1 MTDMNQDGGEERGG
15 LSRERVMER
24 GRELIETGRE
34 VFNTGRDQALQ
45 AAQRAAPAVK
55 KYGPWAA
62 LGAVAIGALSFVTF
76 RQLQKRNNLE
86 L

>member
-1 MTDMNQDGGEERGG
+1 MTDMNEGGDERGG
-15 LSRERVMER
+15 GFSRERVMER
-24 GRELIETGRE
+24 GREFIDTGRE
-34 VFNTGRDQALQ
+34 VFNTGREQALQ
-45 AAQRAAPAVK
+45 AAQRAAPTVK

-62 LGAVAIGALSFVTF
+62 LGAVAIGALSFITF